1 VSEARRVQTL
11 LGGLFVLTAAVAV
24 SVGIW
29 LRLTHPTTA
38 PPPVIPPVIN
48 LYVPRVDE
56 KGELHYDSKP
66 FSTAQ
71 QPDAYHAV
79 FEQLLRETPIF
90 PEGTRLLDAERQ
102 DDMLVL
108 NFSAELVKNFEGGS
122 DTEAALINALTRT
135 ASGFPGVQKV
145 QILIEGKRVETL
157 GGHLDISQPLPVQP

>member
-1 VSEARRVQTL
+1 VQTL
-11 LGGLFVLTAAVAV
+11 LGGLFVLTAVVAV

-29 LRLTHPTTA
+29 LRLTQPLKP
-38 PPPVIPPVIN
+38 PPPVIPPTVH
-48 LYVPRVDE
+48 LYVPRVNAQ
-56 KGELHYDSKP
+56 GELVYDSKP
-66 FSTAQ
+66 FSTSQ
-71 QPDAYHAV
+71 QPDAYRAV

-102 DDMLVL
+102 DDTLVL

-157 GGHLDISQPLPVQP
+157 GGHLDISQPLPVQS

>member
-11 LGGLFVLTAAVAV
+11 LGGLFVLTAVVAV

-29 LRLTHPTTA
+29 LRLTQPSK
-38 PPPVIPPVIN
+38 PSPPVIPPTVY
-48 LYVPRVDE
+48 LYVPRVNAQ
-56 KGELHYDSKP
+56 GELVYDSKP

-71 QPDAYHAV
+71 QPDAYRAV

-102 DDMLVL
+102 DDTLVL

-157 GGHLDISQPLPVQP
+157 GGHLDISQPLPVQS